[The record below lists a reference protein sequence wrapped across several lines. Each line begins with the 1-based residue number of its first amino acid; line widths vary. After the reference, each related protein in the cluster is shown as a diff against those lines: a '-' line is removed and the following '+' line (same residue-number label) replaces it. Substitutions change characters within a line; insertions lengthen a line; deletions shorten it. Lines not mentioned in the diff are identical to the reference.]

1 MQRHTLRVSRWA
13 YHAGGTQARR
23 AGCGSGSNATRWF
36 ASRANRSIRPTI
48 IDANVT
54 TAPLRTINVIDARAS
69 RYQIEPTTKDGRRS
83 NELASFVIRPSCSQL
98 VAVPPIL
105 FLGRHLSP
113 RQRRRPLLVWRVL
126 PAIAVAAAMRA
137 SAVVQTPCGSHRLA
151 HPTHLA
157 PHRPA
162 QSPSRRHRCRR
173 WPALT
178 RPFHPSLEAGGWR
191 LEAGLPVSN
200 PQPPVPS

>member
-1 MQRHTLRVSRWA
+1 MIHRYARGRIRRFDPMNARQQQRTDDDRTSLRPS
-13 YHAGGTQARR
+13 
-23 AGCGSGSNATRWF
+23 
-36 ASRANRSIRPTI
+36 
-48 IDANVT
+48 
-54 TAPLRTINVIDARAS
+54 
-69 RYQIEPTTKDGRRS
+69 
-83 NELASFVIRPSCSQL
+83 SFVLRPSCSQL
-98 VAVPPIL
+98 VTVPPIL

-137 SAVVQTPCGSHRLA
+137 SAVVQAPYGSHRVA

-178 RPFHPSLEAGGWR
+178 RPFHPLPGVGGW
-191 LEAGLPVSN
+191 GLGVGYSN
-200 PQPPVPS
+200 PQPPTPNPSRRVCSLLPSFVASTLPPPRPRLLFRGVAFLCQD